1 MPIIE
6 IDPVKKAVIDNKLAL
21 AAVDDWFREQ
31 TVAGFTTNYGWRL
44 GLTESDVTLLTGAF
58 VLAKEA
64 AMLELPLP
72 QIVDAA
78 GVAHTLTMQELTGL
92 MLAYGQYRAG
102 LSAEYASR
110 KAALEAAAE

>member
-1 MPIIE
+1 
-6 IDPVKKAVIDNKLAL
+6 
-21 AAVDDWFREQ
+21 
-31 TVAGFTTNYGWRL
+31 
-44 GLTESDVTLLTGAF
+44 
-58 VLAKEA
+58 LAKEA